1 MNLKSLLIIF
11 ISMSLSLS
19 EEVVEVNKEK
29 LPDAVLK
36 DLDNKITISE
46 LVESKP
52 TLISFGLACEPCK
65 KEMKYL
71 DEFNQKYSE
80 SGFQVISINTD
91 GSELK
96 FSRAIC

>member
-36 DLDNKITISE
+36 DLDNKKITISE

-52 TLISFGLACEPCK
+52 TLISFW
-65 KEMKYL
+65 
-71 DEFNQKYSE
+71 F
-80 SGFQVISINTD
+80 
-91 GSELK
+91 
-96 FSRAIC
+96 